1 MSVGDL
7 KGLRKGCSL
16 YGPAALKRCCHVL
29 RGTENSE
36 AESAL
41 WPDGPDSCATT
52 AVPRCF
58 GCTVQHAQHRV
69 AVRRYIKG
77 NLSAALVCSDDGANE
92 PADARDKRY
101 ARALRRQH
109 MIPGTGPG
117 GFKVDFGP

>member
-1 MSVGDL
+1 MFYVGL
-7 KGLRKGCSL
+7 KTQKPSRP
-16 YGPAALKRCCHVL
+16 YGPTVL
-29 RGTENSE
+29 IRVRQLPFRGASVVPFNTR
-36 AESAL
+36 SA
-41 WPDGPDSCATT
+41 G
-52 AVPRCF
+52 
-58 GCTVQHAQHRV
+58 V